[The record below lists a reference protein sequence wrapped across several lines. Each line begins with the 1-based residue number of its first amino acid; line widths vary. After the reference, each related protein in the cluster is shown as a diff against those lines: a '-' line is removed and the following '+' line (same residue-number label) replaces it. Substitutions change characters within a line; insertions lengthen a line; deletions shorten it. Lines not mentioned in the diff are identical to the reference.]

1 MCSGA
6 WIYLCKNMTFPQEK
20 KLNTELPFDPTT
32 PLLDTFL
39 AAFFT
44 MAERQKQPR
53 CPLTDEWVN
62 KLCHIHAM
70 KYYSVLKRKEIP
82 LRTTTQ
88 NLEDVTLSEIS
99 QIQKDKY
106 CITPFI

>member
-1 MCSGA
+1 M
-6 WIYLCKNMTFPQEK
+6 
-20 KLNTELPFDPTT
+20 
-32 PLLDTFL
+32 FL

-53 CPLTDEWVN
+53 YPLTDEWVS
-62 KLCHIHAM
+62 KMCHIHAR
-70 KYYSVLKRKEIP
+70 KYYSVLKRKEIL

-106 CITPFI
+106 CIIPFI

>member
-1 MCSGA
+1 
-6 WIYLCKNMTFPQEK
+6 MTFPQEK

-32 PLLDTFL
+32 PRLDTFL

-44 MAERQKQPR
+44 MAERQNQPR

-70 KYYSVLKRKEIP
+70 KYYSVLKRKEI
-82 LRTTTQ
+82 LTDATTQ
-88 NLEDVTLSEIS
+88 MNLADIIMLSEIS
-99 QIQKDKY
+99 LSQKHK
-106 CITPFI
+106 TV

>member
-1 MCSGA
+1 
-6 WIYLCKNMTFPQEK
+6 MTFPQEK

-53 CPLTDEWVN
+53 YLSTDKWVN
-62 KLCHIHAM
+62 KMWYIHTRH
-70 KYYSVLKRKEIP
+70 YYLTVKRNEVLKHACNVDDLQKHNTQRKKPVRREP
-82 LRTTTQ
+82 L
-88 NLEDVTLSEIS
+88 LYDAIYMKCPE
-99 QIQKDKY
+99 
-106 CITPFI
+106 